1 MQGYRTCRSHD
12 PFSQEGYLSLCL
24 SMLMAN
30 VGCDPKYFFGDLKS
44 YASEINTLLPKA
56 QVSEPL
62 GLRAVPTPIS
72 LPLTRP
78 LWSPVSPVQEQ
89 KQTQPK
95 HEQWGIIPS
104 RSIMITNLP
113 KSTQLWTLVE
123 LLKVLLP
130 TNPLISG
137 SR

>member
-1 MQGYRTCRSHD
+1 MQRYRTCRSHD
-12 PFSQEGYLSLCL
+12 PFSQEGYPSLCL
-24 SMLMAN
+24 LILMAN
-30 VGCDPKYFFGDLKS
+30 LGCDPKYFFGDLKS
-44 YASEINTLLPKA
+44 YASEMTTLLPKA
-56 QVSEPL
+56 QVNEPL

-78 LWSPVSPVQEQ
+78 LWSPVQEQ
-89 KQTQPK
+89 KQTRPT

-123 LLKVLLP
+123 LLKVLLS
-130 TNPLISG
+130 TSPLISG